1 LPEVSEE
8 ADWQRCLMTEAVVSD
23 GGDGGEVLEMTAA
36 ETLWPLLLL
45 LSVSVEA
52 ACCKS
57 LLKVA
62 DGSV

>member
-1 LPEVSEE
+1 
-8 ADWQRCLMTEAVVSD
+8 MTEAVVSD